1 MVLFSFSVPSI
12 RVVKRTSPQN
22 VQGGSPPSGGLVL
35 AEVFHNLG
43 RMENPSTHFNA
54 KLGKLLKM
62 ALNRLR

>member
-1 MVLFSFSVPSI
+1 MVLVYFFFLCVPRI
-12 RVVKRTSPQN
+12 RVAKRISPQN

-54 KLGKLLKM
+54 KLEKL
-62 ALNRLR
+62 